1 MKVLSEPFF
10 LIEIS
15 RDLILELKFEWTP
28 RRFQK
33 LCYCT
38 IVSKK
43 YKALYIV
50 VKASSIKYGINY
62 HGYAWNFSKL
72 QFHTCNLQFWHRL
85 SLFII
90 DSLKIVSP
98 KLIVTLS
105 FCLFAEDQSRNLHH
119 KFFKFQNKQAR
130 NLVKKKQTTRQEI
143 WADFEKATSKCPKR
157 TQRRERGRPRQS
169 RIKVRESQKLLF
181 LPLHNFSNKRSKKF
195 AYLILQV
202 NLCQKLLFLHQLT
215 HNMMTDCSFIE
226 LQDQYMKIPCSEHG
240 ENMLCT

>member
-1 MKVLSEPFF
+1 MGLTIKAMH
-10 LIEIS
+10 EI
-15 RDLILELKFEWTP
+15 
-28 RRFQK
+28 
-33 LCYCT
+33 
-38 IVSKK
+38 
-43 YKALYIV
+43 
-50 VKASSIKYGINY
+50 
-62 HGYAWNFSKL
+62 FSKL
-72 QFHTCNLQFWHRL
+72 QFHTCKLQFWHRL

-181 LPLHNFSNKRSKKF
+181 LSLHNFSNKRSKKF

-226 LQDQYMKIPCSEHG
+226 LQDQYMKIPWSEHV